1 MRGSKTAWPLRSRR
15 SDGLRIQLWSYN
27 YAPEPTGIAPVSTV
41 WAETMRR
48 LGHEVE
54 VVAAFP
60 HYPEPIWS
68 HPRRPYRE
76 TINGIRVTRLP
87 LWVGRASAAQR
98 IRQELSFMAAQTAAI
113 PFLRK
118 PDVMVAVSPSFPAL
132 LPAAIYGRLR
142 RVPWILWLHDVLPD
156 GATATGL
163 VDDGSVVVKAARKLE
178 RLAYREADSIVVL
191 SQAFVRNLEAKG
203 VPAEKIELIYDPA
216 TRKPGRETGNGA
228 GNGAGANGNGAG
240 TNGNGAGANG
250 NGRRR
255 LLSMGNIGFS
265 QGLEDVVRAF
275 EADPDLNPDVE
286 LVIVGS
292 GVAAPEVAKQVRTSR
307 VEMRGL
313 LPSDELEDELQ
324 HACVGIVTQQHGG
337 EEFNIPSKLM
347 NFMMYGLPILAY
359 VDPGSE
365 VARIVKA
372 SGAGW
377 IADNADPSA
386 FVRAVQAAT
395 SRPGE
400 IAQRGAAGRAYAE
413 RNFSPDAFALSFDA
427 VVRRAGAR
435 S

>member
-1 MRGSKTAWPLRSRR
+1 VRPSGSPAGGEG
-15 SDGLRIQLWSYN
+15 GLRIQLWSYN

-41 WAETMRR
+41 WAEAMQG
-48 LGHEVE
+48 LGHDVE

-60 HYPEPIWS
+60 HYPEPIWR

-98 IRQELSFMAAQTAAI
+98 IRQELSFAAAQTAAI
-113 PFLRK
+113 PFLRR

-132 LPAAIYGRLR
+132 LPATIYGRLR
-142 RVPWILWLHDVLPD
+142 KVPWVLWLHDVLPD

-163 VDDGSVVVKAARKLE
+163 VDNGSAVVKAARRLE

-191 SQAFVRNLEAKG
+191 SRAFVRNLEAKG
-203 VPAEKIELIYDPA
+203 VPADKIALVYDPA
-216 TRKPGRETGNGA
+216 TRKPEHEIGNGA
-228 GNGAGANGNGAG
+228 GNGAGA
-240 TNGNGAGANG
+240 GANG
-250 NGRRR
+250 RHR
-255 LLSMGNIGFS
+255 LLSMGNIGYS
-265 QGLEDVVRAF
+265 QGLEDVVRSF
-275 EADPDLNPDVE
+275 ETVPEVNPDVE

-313 LPSDELEDELQ
+313 LPSNELEHELQ
-324 HACVGIVTQQHGG
+324 RACIGIVSQQHGG

-386 FVRAVQAAT
+386 FVRAVHVAI

-400 IAQRGAAGRAYAE
+400 IAERGAAGRAYAE
-413 RNFSPDAFALSFDA
+413 RHFSPDAFALSFDA
-427 VVRRAGAR
+427 LVRRAAAR